1 MKHPQNKQIRLLIV
15 LLFLII
21 LITSCSNKKKKV
33 THDNNNQPSFKH
45 EKTARISDSSEFI
58 SQRHLHEQK
67 YSNLNFSTERQWD
80 SLNNISHKPIA
91 HKKGTVHPK
100 YRTFG
105 WHVYSNGSSYKNY
118 NFSMLWGVSYFS
130 YTVDPKTGN
139 YKSIHQWKTTSLI
152 DSAKVKG
159 CKVFLSVTNF
169 GSENNTIFLNN
180 SKAQAKLVENLAE
193 LLALRNANG
202 INIDFEGVA
211 KEDRNRFTQFIIQV
225 SIKLKEKNPNY
236 MVSLCL
242 YAIDWNDVFDIPAI
256 NPHIDFY
263 TLMGYDYYG
272 SFSKTTG
279 PVTPFKYSKKFGN
292 GLEASVNYY
301 KDKGVPLNKLIA
313 GLPYYGAEWYTKNS
327 KMGAK
332 VTKFKSHPRYNTIR
346 DIYIDSLQ
354 IPIKFDPK
362 SASSYIII
370 KDSNQEYRQLF
381 FEDVQ
386 SLSMKY
392 DWIKHNKI
400 GGVGIWALGYDNG
413 YSQLWDLLADKF
425 SKE

>member
-1 MKHPQNKQIRLLIV
+1 MKQPPNKQTWLLFT
-15 LLFLII
+15 LLFLIAF
-21 LITSCSNKKKKV
+21 ITSCSNSKNKETQTNTTKPIEHK
-33 THDNNNQPSFKH
+33 
-45 EKTARISDSSEFI
+45 DSINIAHGKQFV
-58 SQRHLHEQK
+58 SQRHLHEK
-67 YSNLNFSTERQWD
+67 TYGGLNFTTEQQWD
-80 SLNNISHKPIA
+80 SLNNISYKPIT
-91 HKKGTVHPK
+91 HKKGNVHPN

-105 WHVYSNGSSYKNY
+105 WHVYSNGSSYKSY
-118 NFSMLWGVSYFS
+118 NFSMLWGISYFS
-130 YTVDPKTGN
+130 YADEPKTGN

-152 DSAKVKG
+152 DSAQTKG

-169 GSENNTIFLNN
+169 GSENNAVFLNN
-180 SKAQAKLVENLAE
+180 SKAQTTLIENLAE
-193 LLALRNANG
+193 LLALRNADG

-211 KEDRNRFTQFIIQV
+211 KEDRSQLTQFIIQV
-225 SIKLKEKNPNY
+225 SKKLKEKNPNY

-242 YAIDWNDVFDIPAI
+242 YAIDWNNVFDIPAI

-292 GLEASVNYY
+292 GLEASVTYY
-301 KDKGVPLNKLIA
+301 KNKGVPLDKLIA
-313 GLPYYGAEWYTKNS
+313 GLPYYGAEWYTK
-327 KMGAK
+327 KPEMGAK
-332 VTKFKSHPRYNTIR
+332 VTKFKSHPRYHTIR
-346 DIYIDSLQ
+346 DMYIDSLQ

-362 SASSYIII
+362 SASSYLII

-392 DWIKHNKI
+392 DWIKRNKI
-400 GGVGIWALGYDNG
+400 SGVGIWALGYDNG
-413 YSQLWDLLADKF
+413 YSQLWDLLAEKF
-425 SKE
+425 SEE

>member
-1 MKHPQNKQIRLLIV
+1 MKQIHKKYIKIIISFS
-15 LLFLII
+15 FLMA
-21 LITSCSNKKKKV
+21 LITSCSKPKNKPLPANSSNPKEFADSSQFMSQR
-33 THDNNNQPSFKH
+33 HWH
-45 EKTARISDSSEFI
+45 EKT
-58 SQRHLHEQK
+58 
-67 YSNLNFSTERQWD
+67 YSNLNFTTEQQWD
-80 SLNNISHKPIA
+80 NLNNISNKPIT
-91 HKKGTVHPK
+91 HKKGKVHPN

-105 WHVYSNGSSYKNY
+105 WHIYSNGSSYKTY

-130 YTVDPKTGN
+130 YTVEPKTGN
-139 YKSIHQWKTTSLI
+139 YQNIHQWKTTSLI
-152 DSAKVKG
+152 DSAKTKG
-159 CKVFLSVTNF
+159 CKVFLSVSNF
-169 GSENNTIFLNN
+169 GNKNNAIFLNN
-180 SKAQAKLVENLAE
+180 PKAQNTLINNLIE
-193 LLALRNANG
+193 LLTLRNADG

-211 KEDRNRFTQFIIQV
+211 KKDRNNFTQSIIQI
-225 SIKLKEKNPNY
+225 SKKLKEKNPNF

-242 YAIDWNDVFDIPAI
+242 YAVDWNDVFDIPAI
-256 NPHIDFY
+256 NSHIDFY

-301 KDKGVPLNKLIA
+301 KNKGVPLNKLIA

-327 KMGAK
+327 EMGAK

-362 SASSYIII
+362 SASSYMVI
-370 KDSNQEYRQLF
+370 KDHNDEYRQLF

-392 DWIKHNKI
+392 DWIKSNKI

-413 YSQLWDLLADKF
+413 YSQLWDLLAEKF